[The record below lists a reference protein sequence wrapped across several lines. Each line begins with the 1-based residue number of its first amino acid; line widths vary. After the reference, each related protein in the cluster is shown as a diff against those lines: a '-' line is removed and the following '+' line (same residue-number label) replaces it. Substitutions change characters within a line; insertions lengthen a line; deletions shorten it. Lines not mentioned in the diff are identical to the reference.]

1 MQHDTAALHPAA
13 REKLLERWLWTEE
26 SMGSTTAREGKP
38 PSPLNY
44 PHCMAKDHS
53 HCCQEEPKGM
63 AAPWMAHSQKR
74 PVVFSVLCLTAD
86 QWGPETPVWAS
97 LVTTCTL
104 HSKSGSPSISWASPA
119 SAETEVSQEPTP
131 RPTLHYCAAG
141 RKPCPNPVHLF
152 FRVER

>member
-1 MQHDTAALHPAA
+1 MPPVPLAYTPSQLHIHKDDAMQHDTAALHPAA

-63 AAPWMAHSQKR
+63 AAP
-74 PVVFSVLCLTAD
+74 
-86 QWGPETPVWAS
+86 
-97 LVTTCTL
+97 
-104 HSKSGSPSISWASPA
+104 
-119 SAETEVSQEPTP
+119 
-131 RPTLHYCAAG
+131 
-141 RKPCPNPVHLF
+141 
-152 FRVER
+152 